1 MQREKKQ
8 QYFCVGKLSD
18 IKQNDPFIQ
27 LFEEMILSAS
37 LSIKW
42 IVLQEDSWFSDF

>member
-1 MQREKKQ
+1 MQRAKNQ
-8 QYFCVGKLSD
+8 QYFCEGKLSD

-27 LFEEMILSAS
+27 LSEEMTLSSS

-42 IVLQEDSWFSDF
+42 IVLQEDS